1 MLKISRKI
9 LTAISIVSMS
19 FILAS
24 CDQSLNTNNI
34 GTNKFNDT
42 QTKQTNIKSTVVP
55 NIKSNSNVSI
65 SLFNEYLQDIET
77 QTNRKISD
85 EQRNLLIN
93 YISNSNIQ
101 NLPKSITDERRKEFN
116 KKKKSLL
123 TEWGNHYNTSWTKY
137 TENLISK
144 TSGKILR
151 KVGNNYE
158 AHHIIELDYG
168 GENSWYNLHP
178 ATFYEHQN
186 IHRKGSIGNKLFSE
200 NVGE

>member
-1 MLKISRKI
+1 MLKIFNKG
-9 LTAISIVSMS
+9 LAIVAIS
-19 FILAS
+19 FILTS
-24 CDQSLNTNNI
+24 CDQSANHDLN
-34 GTNKFNDT
+34 NKN
-42 QTKQTNIKSTVVP
+42 KQTNIQTTIVP
-55 NIKSNSNVSI
+55 TTKSNSNVSI
-65 SLFNEYLQDIET
+65 SLFNEYLQDVET
-77 QTNRKISD
+77 QTKRKISD

-93 YISNSNIQ
+93 YISNNNIS
-101 NLPKSITDERRKEFN
+101 NLPKSTTDERRKEFN

-123 TEWGNHYNTSWTKY
+123 LEWGNHYNTTWIKY

-144 TSGKILR
+144 TSGKVLR
-151 KVGNNYE
+151 QVGYNYE

-168 GENSWYNLHP
+168 GENAWYNLHP